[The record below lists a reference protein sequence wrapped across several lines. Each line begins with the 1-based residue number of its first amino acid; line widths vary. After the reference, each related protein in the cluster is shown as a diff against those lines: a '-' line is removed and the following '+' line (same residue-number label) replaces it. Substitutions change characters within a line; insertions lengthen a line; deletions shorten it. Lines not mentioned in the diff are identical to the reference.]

1 MGVAGIKQ
9 LPRPSKMKNT
19 TPPPCHYLEISEDL
33 SGFQWF
39 YFTRA
44 HVCASFQ
51 KRRKRAWCL
60 KLQTHPLYCKISR
73 KSQIETKCDFS
84 TP

>member
-1 MGVAGIKQ
+1 
-9 LPRPSKMKNT
+9 MKNT
-19 TPPPCHYLEISEDL
+19 TPPPTCHYLEISEDL
-33 SGFQWF
+33 SGFQMMF

-44 HVCASFQ
+44 HVNASFQ
-51 KRRKRAWCL
+51 KSQKIRARCL
-60 KLQTHPLYCKISR
+60 KLQTHPMYCKISK